1 MMSKTNLPELP
12 EMPVICFDE
21 SVCVKGYTA
30 SQMEAYAA
38 AAVLLNARPSVIQKI
53 IDWLTND

>member
-1 MMSKTNLPELP
+1 MSKPKLPALP
-12 EMPVICFDE
+12 EMQVIAFDE

-38 AAVLLNARPSVIQKI
+38 AAVLLNAKLSVLQKI
-53 IDWLTND
+53 VDWLTND